1 MRVASGIR
9 AIPALI
15 LCAPNSK
22 ISIVRIRGRRNR
34 VKRGNMKSRPG
45 IAQCAKLDERAVQA
59 QRALTVD
66 DGKCLRSNRDYHT
79 GPHSTPTNAAHSGK
93 GAVECWYED
102 GHRGISWPRPLRRK
116 AHKIISGFGAVEAS
130 RCIDNRLCLCKNQAK
145 TIGKGNPSLRPPHF
159 SQW

>member
-34 VKRGNMKSRPG
+34 EKRRYMKSGQG
-45 IAQCAKLDERAVQA
+45 ITRCAIVDERAVQA

-66 DGKCLRSNRDYHT
+66 DGKCMRSNRDYHT
-79 GPHSTPTNAAHSGK
+79 VPHSTPTDLAASERMRAGVGTK
-93 GAVECWYED
+93 MDIGEF
-102 GHRGISWPRPLRRK
+102 RGGSRCGGRP
-116 AHKIISGFGAVEAS
+116 KINSGFGAVEAKG
-130 RCIDNRLCLCKNQAK
+130 CIDNRLCLCKNQTK